1 MSPAKYKRMESTANP
16 RAHQP
21 YTAMFAAAPQFGATA
36 IRSRATNQMQMYG
49 PKLTSIEMADSA
61 QPT

>member
-1 MSPAKYKRMESTANP
+1 MESTANP